1 MKIKGQWCQV
11 YSKLIIELD
20 NIIDGEIVINL
31 EYVLSEVEKKN
42 NLVIVDRDINE
53 TKVLVTKSK
62 DVCKMCLKME
72 QNGRRKFQS

>member
-1 MKIKGQWCQV
+1 M
-11 YSKLIIELD
+11 IIELD

-31 EYVLSEVEKKN
+31 EYVLSEIEKKN

-72 QNGRRKFQS
+72 QNGQRKFQS

>member
-1 MKIKGQWCQV
+1 M
-11 YSKLIIELD
+11 IIELD

-31 EYVLSEVEKKN
+31 EYVLSEIEKKN